1 MEPLS
6 ITVATLIATY
16 AAQAFGGQLGQAAA
30 SGLKNLVGLVRR
42 KLTGNDPAQA
52 VLAAAVESAQGPAG
66 ADALADPLDAA
77 LKSDEEF
84 RSQLEELV
92 NALRSDPEIG
102 RFVTTVSGNAQVS
115 KITNIGTVTGDVTF
129 LA

>member
-42 KLTGNDPAQA
+42 KLTGNDHAQT

-66 ADALADPLDAA
+66 ADALAEPLDAV
-77 LKSDEEF
+77 LKNDEEF

-102 RFVTTVSGNAQVS
+102 RFVTTVSGNAQVG